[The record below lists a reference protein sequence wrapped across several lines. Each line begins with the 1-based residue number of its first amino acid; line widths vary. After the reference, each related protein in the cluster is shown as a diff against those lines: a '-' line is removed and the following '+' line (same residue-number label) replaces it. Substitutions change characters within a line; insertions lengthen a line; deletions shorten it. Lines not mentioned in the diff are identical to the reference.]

1 MIGLTQINSDSQPP
15 KCETFVVVDKDGK
28 IWGTFAT
35 QAAAKQYIQYQ
46 ETNESLINPEV
57 LCVTI
62 GPDAKKDLSED
73 IVNVP
78 LRVTPIAVTKSIPVN
93 VEAVYKNHDGA
104 LRTRDLTQSGQ
115 SVIELAGRTCY
126 AAYGRKN
133 EKTDSHEGYIG
144 NMISQAHWSVVEHAS
159 VTFHIQGIS
168 RAETHE
174 LVRHRHLSFCLS
186 GDTKV
191 YLDRPNRNGPGDG
204 KKSPSQTRT
213 LRQLWEMWQD
223 RRRTYVKTA
232 TIRSVSPEG
241 HVIHQHIKNVY
252 YSGEKDVYEVEL
264 ENGYKIKSTL
274 DHLFMVD
281 PGEEKFSRLG
291 DLSVGDEVVVNGRK
305 VELDHINNDP
315 MDNRPENVQPLCSP
329 CHHAKTMGTP
339 PMKVY
344 RSKIES
350 ITKVGVEETFDL
362 EMGGYHNF
370 VANGFVVHNSQE
382 SQRYVVVQ
390 RPYRVAL
397 HPTLLKAYDEE
408 DLLDTLICDFEYV
421 ETLYNELR
429 EKGYNRKQASEA
441 ARAFLPNAAA
451 TEITVTGNLRSW
463 VEFVSKR
470 DSDAADAGIR
480 KLAQAIGDQLS
491 VMFPE
496 VFGEDAR
503 PIWDETCEQKGHT
516 HGD

>member
-1 MIGLTQINSDSQPP
+1 MNSFTQVNSDNQPP
-15 KCETFVVVDKDGK
+15 KLETFTVVDKDGK
-28 IWGTFAT
+28 IWGAFAT
-35 QAAAKQYIQYQ
+35 QAAAKQYIQHQQGNGY
-46 ETNESLINPEV
+46 LVNPEIV
-57 LCVTI
+57 LVTLE
-62 GPDAKKDLSED
+62 PDTKEDLSED

-93 VEAVYKNHDGA
+93 VQAVYDAHNGA
-104 LRTRDLTQSGQ
+104 ERDRDLQPSGQ

-133 EKTDSHEGYIG
+133 EKTDSHDGYIG

-174 LVRHRHLSFCLS
+174 LVRHRHLSL
-186 GDTKV
+186 
-191 YLDRPNRNGPGDG
+191 
-204 KKSPSQTRT
+204 
-213 LRQLWEMWQD
+213 
-223 RRRTYVKTA
+223 
-232 TIRSVSPEG
+232 
-241 HVIHQHIKNVY
+241 
-252 YSGEKDVYEVEL
+252 
-264 ENGYKIKSTL
+264 
-274 DHLFMVD
+274 
-281 PGEEKFSRLG
+281 
-291 DLSVGDEVVVNGRK
+291 
-305 VELDHINNDP
+305 
-315 MDNRPENVQPLCSP
+315 
-329 CHHAKTMGTP
+329 
-339 PMKVY
+339 
-344 RSKIES
+344 
-350 ITKVGVEETFDL
+350 
-362 EMGGYHNF
+362 
-370 VANGFVVHNSQE
+370 SQE

-390 RPYRVAL
+390 RPYKVAL
-397 HPTLLKAYDEE
+397 HPTLLEAYGEE

-480 KLAQAIGDQLS
+480 KLAQTIGDQLS

-503 PIWDETCEQKGHT
+503 PIWDENYEQEGHT
-516 HGD
+516 YGD

>member
-1 MIGLTQINSDSQPP
+1 MTSLTQINSDSQPP
-15 KCETFVVVDKDGK
+15 KLETFTVVDKDGK
-28 IWGTFAT
+28 IWGAFAT
-35 QAAAKQYIQYQ
+35 QAAAKQYIQHQQNNGY
-46 ETNESLINPEV
+46 LVDPEII
-57 LCVTI
+57 LVTL
-62 GPDAKKDLSED
+62 GDDTKEDLSED

-78 LRVTPIAVTKSIPVN
+78 LRVTPIAVTKSIPAN
-93 VEAVYKNHDGA
+93 VQAVYDAHNGA
-104 LRTRDLTQSGQ
+104 ERDRDLQPSGQ

-144 NMISQAHWSVVEHAS
+144 NMISQAHWSVAEHAS

-174 LVRHRHLSFCLS
+174 LVRHRHLSF
-186 GDTKV
+186 
-191 YLDRPNRNGPGDG
+191 
-204 KKSPSQTRT
+204 
-213 LRQLWEMWQD
+213 
-223 RRRTYVKTA
+223 
-232 TIRSVSPEG
+232 
-241 HVIHQHIKNVY
+241 
-252 YSGEKDVYEVEL
+252 
-264 ENGYKIKSTL
+264 
-274 DHLFMVD
+274 
-281 PGEEKFSRLG
+281 
-291 DLSVGDEVVVNGRK
+291 
-305 VELDHINNDP
+305 
-315 MDNRPENVQPLCSP
+315 
-329 CHHAKTMGTP
+329 
-339 PMKVY
+339 
-344 RSKIES
+344 
-350 ITKVGVEETFDL
+350 
-362 EMGGYHNF
+362 
-370 VANGFVVHNSQE
+370 SQE

-397 HPTLLKAYDEE
+397 HPTLLKAYDKE

-516 HGD
+516 YGD